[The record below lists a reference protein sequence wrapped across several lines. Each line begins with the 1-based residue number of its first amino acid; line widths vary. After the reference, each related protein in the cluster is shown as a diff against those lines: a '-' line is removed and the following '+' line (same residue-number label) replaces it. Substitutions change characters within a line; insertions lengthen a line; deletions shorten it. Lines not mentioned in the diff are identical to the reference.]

1 MLLKSIRLNNI
12 RSYVTQEIKFPS
24 GTILLSGDIGS
35 SKSTILLAIE
45 FALFGIL
52 PGELSG
58 NALLR
63 NGEQKGSI
71 ELNFEINKQDI
82 VIGRTL
88 KRSNESVGQGNGFI
102 IRNGMKKEMTPVE
115 LKTEVFGL
123 LGYPRELVSKG
134 KNIIYRYTVY
144 TPQEEMKRILQEDAS
159 SRLDI
164 LRKVFGI
171 DRYKRIQDNTTV
183 YAKTLREKCREKA
196 GIISD
201 LEEKRRNRTVREKE
215 FAQAEEMIKQIKP
228 RLEAARIKVAHKK
241 NMIAESEQKQK
252 EMQEIKKKIA
262 MKETETITKTEQQ
275 KRNETQM
282 PELEKQV
289 TELRKE
295 TEGREAKDTSVL
307 EISEKNRK
315 LLLIEKEM
323 RENLLKKAEY
333 DTDNKRSSEL
343 KQKINLLDNCPTC
356 LQTVDKTH
364 KQMISDKEN
373 EKIQKNMLF
382 TAKYDALVKE
392 KEEESGRIKKEID
405 DIRNREKEQALLRLK
420 KNSLADKEKQYMNLR
435 EQQET
440 LQTAIKAA
448 ENEKNRLMHLLDEY
462 SHIEHEY
469 STQKKELDFLL
480 LQERDADVE
489 YNRAA
494 ERKKNMQ
501 SIIAELDAE
510 IERKEIVKKELLRL
524 NEIAEWLQ
532 EYFIKLIETIEKQ
545 VMTRVFYEFNELFQK
560 WFGVLVEDETI
571 QSRLDDTFTPIV
583 VQNGYDIE
591 IDNLSGGE
599 KTACALAYRL
609 ALNKVINDL
618 ITGINTKDL
627 LILDEPT
634 DGFSSEQLDKMR
646 DVLEQLNIAQIIIVS
661 HESKIESFVNEV
673 IHVRKNEH
681 ISAAGAA
688 SAAGE

>member
-12 RSYVTQEIKFPS
+12 RSYVSQEIRFPS

-35 SKSTILLAIE
+35 GKSTILLAVE

-71 ELNFEINKQDI
+71 ELNFEINNQDI
-82 VIGRTL
+82 IICRTL
-88 KRSNESVGQGNGFI
+88 KRSKDTVGQGNGYI
-102 IRNGMKKEMTPVE
+102 VKNGMKKEMTPVE

-123 LGYPRELVSKG
+123 LGYPTELVSKG
-134 KNIIYRYTVY
+134 KNMIYRYTVY
-144 TPQEEMKRILQEDAS
+144 TPQEEMKKILQEDAS

-171 DRYKRIQDNTTV
+171 DRYKRIQDNTAM

-196 GIISD
+196 GMISD
-201 LEEKRRNRTVREKE
+201 LEEKRRNRNIREKE
-215 FAQAEEMIKQIKP
+215 FAQAEEMIKQTRPK
-228 RLEAARIKVAHKK
+228 LEAARKKVEHKK
-241 NMIAESEQKQK
+241 NMIAETEQKQK

-262 MKETETITKTEQQ
+262 MKETEITAKTEQQ
-275 KRNETQM
+275 KRNEKQM

-289 TELRKE
+289 TGLRRE
-295 TEGREAKDTSVL
+295 TEGKETKEMPAE
-307 EISEKNRK
+307 EIAGRNKK
-315 LLLIEKEM
+315 LVILEKEM
-323 RENLLKKAEY
+323 RESLLKKAEY
-333 DTDNKRSSEL
+333 DTDNKRSEEL
-343 KQKINLLDNCPTC
+343 KQKISQLDNCPTC
-356 LQTVDKTH
+356 LQTVNNTH

-382 TAKYDALVKE
+382 IAKYDALIKE
-392 KEEESGRIKKEID
+392 KEEETSRIKKEID
-405 DIRNREKEQALLRLK
+405 EIRNMEKEQALLRVK
-420 KNSLADKEKQYMNLR
+420 KNSLADKEKQYMQLR
-435 EQQET
+435 EQQEK
-440 LQTAIKAA
+440 LIKAIKDA
-448 ENEKNRLMHLLDEY
+448 ENEKNRLACLLEEY
-462 SHIEHEY
+462 SGIEREY
-469 STQKKELDFLL
+469 SDQKKELEFLL
-480 LQERDADVE
+480 LQERDTDVE

-494 ERKKNMQ
+494 ERKKNVQ

-510 IERKEIVKKELLRL
+510 IERKESVKKELLRL
-524 NEIAEWLQ
+524 NEITEWLQ
-532 EYFIKLIETIEKQ
+532 EYFVKLVETIEKQ

-560 WFGVLVEDETI
+560 WFCILVEDETI

-591 IDNLSGGE
+591 IENLSGGE

-646 DVLEQLNIAQIIIVS
+646 DVLEQLHIAQVIIVS
-661 HESKIESFVNEV
+661 HESKIETFVNEV
-673 IHVRKNEH
+673 IRVAKNEH
-681 ISAAGAA
+681 ISEVA
-688 SAAGE
+688 E